1 MTIITMEDC
10 NANQKLCF
18 KNGRQ
23 LTIDSDGA
31 QSNVPILFKSSNRQR
46 SACNKL
52 KIFML
57 MTFVLLLI
65 LIILVVVHVFIV
77 SNIKNRT
84 IVTTTKNGA
93 SENHKGNG
101 TNDTVCLSEQ
111 CVKISARILNSLDP
125 SVDPCENFYQYSCGG
140 WINDNDIPREKP
152 NWDIFKVLTTRR
164 NKLLKRYFENNMD
177 NIDNMSNPAVSKLL
191 KLYDSCM
198 GKKSIEPFLNIV
210 NEKIGGSLLTNSS
223 WDPEDW
229 DYFDKLPVI
238 ERMVKRNVYGTKI
251 LPFLDSFVI
260 ADPFNSS
267 RYVFQVIYPI

>member
-84 IVTTTKNGA
+84 IVTNTKNGA
-93 SENHKGNG
+93 SENHKDNG
-101 TNDTVCLSEQ
+101 TNDNVCLSEQ
-111 CVKISARILNSLDP
+111 CVKVSARILNSLDP
-125 SVDPCENFYQYSCGG
+125 SVDPCENFYQYSCGR

-267 RYVFQVIYPI
+267 RYVFQVIYPN